1 MKKSLF
7 YLTIAG
13 TAALAS
19 CTKKETTT
27 PSTSNNTNTGVT
39 INSLPQFTGTING
52 TNYSLINGS
61 VYQGGV
67 GSSKNIGG
75 TGATHN
81 SASYSSYIVD
91 NGNHGLSIDK
101 GTITFPLTS
110 TYPDSATFKAF
121 FAPGKYPYSYN
132 DTTGIEIDWTDPNG
146 NVYTTSLGTGVETG
160 STFTIAAEQYAN
172 ALGYQNEKVLI
183 NFSCT
188 LYSST
193 GASIQ
198 LTNGVYV
205 GYFENM

>member
-13 TAALAS
+13 TVALAS

-75 TGATHN
+75 TGNT
-81 SASYSSYIVD
+81 
-91 NGNHGLSIDK
+91 
-101 GTITFPLTS
+101 
-110 TYPDSATFKAF
+110 
-121 FAPGKYPYSYN
+121 
-132 DTTGIEIDWTDPNG
+132 
-146 NVYTTSLGTGVETG
+146 
-160 STFTIAAEQYAN
+160 
-172 ALGYQNEKVLI
+172 
-183 NFSCT
+183 
-188 LYSST
+188 
-193 GASIQ
+193 
-198 LTNGVYV
+198 
-205 GYFENM
+205 